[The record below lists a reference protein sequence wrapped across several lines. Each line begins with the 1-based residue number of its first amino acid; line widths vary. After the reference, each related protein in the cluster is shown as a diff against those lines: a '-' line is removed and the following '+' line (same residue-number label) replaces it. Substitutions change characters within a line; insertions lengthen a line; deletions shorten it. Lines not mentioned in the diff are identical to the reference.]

1 MHSEIRTVASN
12 AAVLNR
18 DSHASLPELRSMPQR
33 SRTFFRRL
41 AWLAAP
47 AVLLVPAL
55 SFAQTTPPAGGTTPT
70 TPAPGTTAT
79 PNGTAPGAA
88 GTGAAGGTT
97 PSTDQGTPS
106 GPPAAI
112 APAPAAIAPAPTD
125 ATDLSGTAGARAA
138 GSPPPGAADGKGFM
152 DTRLTWTFGDDDFLH
167 KTGELIPLSPTF
179 GVGERSQY
187 RLFFD
192 NLNSRFSG
200 RENITHLVMYKK
212 LPAFIDHLTTEAA
225 LVMRFDLAQLAAN
238 TGNLNAAIYDSGS
251 YLRLH
256 YQTGATEKEGLSA
269 VFFPL
274 DTDRFRLGYLYDL
287 SWGGTAASIN
297 QSIFP
302 RIQGAAPGLK
312 VQYDHEKFYIFGGF
326 KTATIIQP
334 EQVLSPGGEND
345 VETVR
350 VGEINYGFLAGAGA
364 DPLDNLHLDVGGG
377 YFQQGK
383 FDLEDVRG
391 KNVYTYG
398 GSGRI
403 VFHQGMPVPQ
413 SVDFL
418 LYRNDPNK
426 PLILFKPEKYDAN
439 QLGFSLSAELDWM
452 QQHLKDFDVAGGT
465 KDQAARGAA
474 VQGVVKAGYLRFSA
488 TGIYRDLN
496 FVVRNVPGFI
506 PFETLPTSAK
516 TDAELFGSIG
526 ADYHFPAAHLTP
538 GIGAGLQL
546 PSTFRSEFTDGGVPA
561 QRVIVVRQ
569 QGDESILPYNKDR
582 SAIIQARLAL
592 RWDISDMFAVVAWVQ
607 LIRDNNGTLVVR
619 DPSEGTA
626 SLRVF
631 QSPNR
636 VGTAVAVQARF

>member
-1 MHSEIRTVASN
+1 M
-12 AAVLNR
+12 
-18 DSHASLPELRSMPQR
+18 QQG

-47 AVLLVPAL
+47 AILMVPAL
-55 SFAQTTPPAGGTTPT
+55 SFAQTAAPPAGTTPT
-70 TPAPGTTAT
+70 TPATATSAT
-79 PNGTAPGAA
+79 PNGTAA
-88 GTGAAGGTT
+88 GTVGVGTAAGGTT
-97 PSTDQGTPS
+97 PATDQGTPS
-106 GPPAAI
+106 GPAGAV
-112 APAPAAIAPAPTD
+112 APATGAAAPTPAD

-138 GSPPPGAADGKGFM
+138 GSPPPGAADGRGFM

-238 TGNLNAAIYDSGS
+238 TGNLNAAVYDSGS

-312 VQYDHEKFYIFGGF
+312 VQYDAEKFYIFGGF

-350 VGEINYGFLAGAGA
+350 VGEVNYGVLAGAGA
-364 DPLDNLHLDVGGG
+364 DPVDNLHLDVGGG

-439 QLGFSLSAELDWM
+439 QFGFSVSAELDWL
-452 QQHLKDFDVAGGT
+452 QQHLKDFDTAGAV

-488 TGIYRDLN
+488 TGIYRELN

-506 PFETLPTSAK
+506 PFETLPSSAK

-526 ADYHFPAAHLTP
+526 ADYHFPGAHLTP
-538 GIGAGLQL
+538 GVGAGLQL
-546 PSTFRSEFTDGGVPA
+546 PATFRSEFTDGGVPA

-582 SAIIQARLAL
+582 SAIIQARVAL

-619 DPSEGTA
+619 DRSEGTA

-636 VGTAVAVQARF
+636 VGSAVAVQARF

>member
-1 MHSEIRTVASN
+1 
-12 AAVLNR
+12 
-18 DSHASLPELRSMPQR
+18 
-33 SRTFFRRL
+33 
-41 AWLAAP
+41 
-47 AVLLVPAL
+47 
-55 SFAQTTPPAGGTTPT
+55 
-70 TPAPGTTAT
+70 
-79 PNGTAPGAA
+79 
-88 GTGAAGGTT
+88 
-97 PSTDQGTPS
+97 
-106 GPPAAI
+106 
-112 APAPAAIAPAPTD
+112 
-125 ATDLSGTAGARAA
+125 
-138 GSPPPGAADGKGFM
+138 M

-238 TGNLNAAIYDSGS
+238 TGNLNAAVYDSGS

-302 RIQGAAPGLK
+302 RLQGAAPGLK
-312 VQYDHEKFYIFGGF
+312 VQYDHEKFYVFGGF

-350 VGEINYGFLAGAGA
+350 VGEVNYGFLGGAGA
-364 DPLDNLHLDVGGG
+364 DPIDNLHLDVGGG

-403 VFHQGMPVPQ
+403 VFHEGMPVPQ

-439 QLGFSLSAELDWM
+439 QFGFSISAELDWL
-452 QQHLKDFDVAGGT
+452 QQHLKDFDTAGAV

-474 VQGVVKAGYLRFSA
+474 VQGVVRAGYLRFSA
-488 TGIYRDLN
+488 TGIYRELN

-506 PFETLPTSAK
+506 PFETLPSSAK
-516 TDAELFGSIG
+516 TDAELFGSVG
-526 ADYHFPAAHLTP
+526 ADYHFPGAHLTP

-546 PSTFRSEFTDGGVPA
+546 PATFRSEFTDGGVPA

-582 SAIIQARLAL
+582 SAIIQARVAL

-607 LIRDNNGTLVVR
+607 LVRDNNGTLVVR

-636 VGTAVAVQARF
+636 VGSAVAVQARF

>member
-1 MHSEIRTVASN
+1 MSV
-12 AAVLNR
+12 
-18 DSHASLPELRSMPQR
+18 R
-33 SRTFFRRL
+33 SRSSVVVRVL
-41 AWLAAP
+41 GVLGALGALAASIALPSVALAQTPSQPTPTQPSTQNPVTTAVPGTNPGSGTP
-47 AVLLVPAL
+47 ASTGSGPINAGAA
-55 SFAQTTPPAGGTTPT
+55 SGTTPPADQGVPT
-70 TPAPGTTAT
+70 GPPATVGTPA
-79 PNGTAPGAA
+79 NGTAPTADA
-88 GTGAAGGTT
+88 VD
-97 PSTDQGTPS
+97 ST
-106 GPPAAI
+106 
-112 APAPAAIAPAPTD
+112 
-125 ATDLSGTAGARAA
+125 GTAGARAA
-138 GSPPPGAADGKGFM
+138 GTPPPGAADGRGFM
-152 DTRLTWTFGDDDFLH
+152 DTRLTWTFGDDDFTH

-179 GVGERSQY
+179 GVGERPQY

-225 LVMRFDLAQLAAN
+225 LVMRFDLAQLAAQ
-238 TGNLNAAIYDSGS
+238 TGNLNSAIYDSGS

-256 YQTGATEKEGLSA
+256 YQTGKTEREGISA

-302 RIQGAAPGLK
+302 RLQGAAPGLK

-334 EQVLSPGGEND
+334 EQVLAPGGEND

-350 VGEINYGFLAGAGA
+350 VGETNFGFLAGAGV
-364 DPLDNLHLDVGGG
+364 DPLENLRFDVGGG

-398 GSGRI
+398 GSGRV
-403 VFHQGMPVPQ
+403 VFHQGMPVPS

-426 PLILFKPEKYDAN
+426 PMILFKPEKYDPN
-439 QLGFSLSAELDWM
+439 QFGFSVSAELDWLR
-452 QQHLKDFDVAGGT
+452 QHLKDFDVAGGT
-465 KDQAARGAA
+465 KDQSARGAA

-488 TGIYRDLN
+488 TGIYRELN

-506 PFETLPTSAK
+506 PFETLPGSAK
-516 TDAELFGSIG
+516 TDPELFGSIA
-526 ADYHFPAAHLTP
+526 ADYHFPGAHLTP
-538 GIGAGLQL
+538 GIGGGVQL
-546 PSTFRSEFTDGGVPA
+546 PATFRSEFTDGGVPA

-582 SAIIQARLAL
+582 TAIFQARLAV
-592 RWDISDMFAVVAWVQ
+592 RWDISEMFAMVGWVQ
-607 LIRDNNGTLVVR
+607 IVRDNNGTLVVR

-636 VGTAVAVQARF
+636 IGASVAVQARF